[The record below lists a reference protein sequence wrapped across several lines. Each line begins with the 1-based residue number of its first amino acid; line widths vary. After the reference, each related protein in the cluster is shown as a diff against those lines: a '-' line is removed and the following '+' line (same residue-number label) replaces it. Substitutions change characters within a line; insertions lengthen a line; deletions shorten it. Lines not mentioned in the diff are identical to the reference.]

1 MARLVFPCCWFECA
15 GRLQRL
21 GWVWCLEKFN
31 PPAPNHMLKPTMCL
45 VGCTHLLRCCLFNC
59 WWNTCFSQ
67 FISRFWEMVGCL
79 DGGLPCFAAGG
90 VTCLPCSIQKWRSNQ
105 TSKLISYVVEGSQR
119 TFSQDL
125 DLSCAQIL
133 LLVIRGCPIY
143 MVISHSKCF
152 KIMVRKSPKRSF
164 RYDPL

>member
-1 MARLVFPCCWFECA
+1 
-15 GRLQRL
+15 
-21 GWVWCLEKFN
+21 
-31 PPAPNHMLKPTMCL
+31 
-45 VGCTHLLRCCLFNC
+45 
-59 WWNTCFSQ
+59 
-67 FISRFWEMVGCL
+67 MVGCL

-90 VTCLPCSIQKWRSNQ
+90 GVVLTMFRPEMAIQ

-133 LLVIRGCPIY
+133 LRLLLVIRGCPIY

-152 KIMVRKSPKRSF
+152 KIMVSKSPKRNF
-164 RYDPL
+164 KYDTL

>member
-1 MARLVFPCCWFECA
+1 
-15 GRLQRL
+15 
-21 GWVWCLEKFN
+21 
-31 PPAPNHMLKPTMCL
+31 
-45 VGCTHLLRCCLFNC
+45 
-59 WWNTCFSQ
+59 
-67 FISRFWEMVGCL
+67 MVGCL

-90 VTCLPCSIQKWRSNQ
+90 GVVLTMFRPEMAIQ

-125 DLSCAQIL
+125 DLSCAQIF

-152 KIMVRKSPKRSF
+152 KIMVSKSPKRNF
-164 RYDPL
+164 KYDTL

>member
-1 MARLVFPCCWFECA
+1 MARLVFPCCRSECA
-15 GRLQRL
+15 GHLQKAWL
-21 GWVWCLEKFN
+21 GVVSWKVQSSCTQPHAEANDVPCWLHPPSSLLSFQLLMKHVFFSAHFPILGDGWVLRAWF
-31 PPAPNHMLKPTMCL
+31 TMFRGG
-45 VGCTHLLRCCLFNC
+45 GCHVLTMFRP
-59 WWNTCFSQ
+59 
-67 FISRFWEMVGCL
+67 EM
-79 DGGLPCFAAGG
+79 A
-90 VTCLPCSIQKWRSNQ
+90 IQ

-152 KIMVRKSPKRSF
+152 KIMVSKSPKRSF
-164 RYDPL
+164 KYDTL